1 LKPEEIVEYDRQDWA
16 EGRDVMSIEINKIN
30 EMFVVEWN
38 AGQKVL
44 QIQALGAILKSN
56 LRAAVNGRNSG
67 YSPIAIAHTEEEA
80 LKISKLI
87 EAKLKMRRREDSSDT
102 LH

>member
-1 LKPEEIVEYDRQDWA
+1 MA
-16 EGRDVMSIEINKIN
+16 IEINEIN

-38 AGQKVL
+38 ARQKVL
-44 QIQALGAILKSN
+44 QIQALGASLKHN

-67 YSPIAIAHTEEEA
+67 YTPIAIAHTEREA
-80 LKISKLI
+80 HKISKLI
-87 EAKLKMRRREDSSDT
+87 EAKLKMRSREDSSDT

>member
-1 LKPEEIVEYDRQDWA
+1 MA
-16 EGRDVMSIEINKIN
+16 IEINEIN

-38 AGQKVL
+38 ARQKVL
-44 QIQALGAILKSN
+44 QIQALGAILKHN

-67 YSPIAIAHTEEEA
+67 YAPIAIAHTENEA
-80 LKISKLI
+80 LKMSKLI
-87 EAKLKMRRREDSSDT
+87 EARLKKRSREDSTDT

>member
-1 LKPEEIVEYDRQDWA
+1 M
-16 EGRDVMSIEINKIN
+16 GIEISEIN

-38 AGQKVL
+38 AKQKVL
-44 QIQALGAILKSN
+44 QIQALGAILKHN

-67 YSPIAIAHTEEEA
+67 YAPIAIAHTEKEA
-80 LKISKLI
+80 LEITKLI
-87 EAKLKMRRREDSSDT
+87 GAKLKKLSRAHRADSVDT